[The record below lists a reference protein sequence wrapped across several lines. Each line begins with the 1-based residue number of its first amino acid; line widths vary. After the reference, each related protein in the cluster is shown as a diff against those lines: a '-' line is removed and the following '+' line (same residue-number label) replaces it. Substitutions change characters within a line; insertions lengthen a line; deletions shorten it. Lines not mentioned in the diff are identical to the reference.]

1 LRQQLPVDADYF
13 APPGYVKFIRN
24 LTAQKDY
31 DFIWI
36 NNVDY
41 AHLAAE
47 KVSKVPTII
56 DMHDISS
63 RFRLVRQNLEHF
75 KELKFDYESN
85 FRREVKLINK
95 FETVIIDAQDER
107 ALLSSHLPS
116 GKLHLVPTLSEGLS
130 YESNIVPYNKDRE
143 FKYDLLFVGANN
155 QPNKDGLNFFLNS
168 AFPEIV
174 RRKPDT
180 RFAIAGKIVREIQI
194 DVSLQQNVDCLGY
207 VPDLAEIYLKSRVAI
222 CPLISGAGT
231 KFKLVEA
238 MAYAMPIVATKISAS
253 ALSLIDGVNAF
264 VTDDPSVYANQIIRL
279 LNEPELAQKISQKV
293 AETFK
298 NEHSSLAVYS
308 KIDAILGISSQRASN
323 LAVNRAIQ

>member
-1 LRQQLPVDADYF
+1 
-13 APPGYVKFIRN
+13 
-24 LTAQKDY
+24 
-31 DFIWI
+31 
-36 NNVDY
+36 
-41 AHLAAE
+41 
-47 KVSKVPTII
+47 
-56 DMHDISS
+56 
-63 RFRLVRQNLEHF
+63 
-75 KELKFDYESN
+75 
-85 FRREVKLINK
+85 
-95 FETVIIDAQDER
+95 VIIDAQDER